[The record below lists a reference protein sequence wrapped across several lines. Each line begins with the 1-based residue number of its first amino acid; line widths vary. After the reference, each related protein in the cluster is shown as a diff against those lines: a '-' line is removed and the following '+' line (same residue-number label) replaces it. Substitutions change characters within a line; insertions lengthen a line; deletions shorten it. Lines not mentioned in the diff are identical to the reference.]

1 MNLKFY
7 QFCSAL
13 ASGAVFGF
21 GLSMSGMLNPVRVQG
36 FLDIFGVWD
45 PSLAFV
51 LGGAVVMA
59 FIGVH
64 ITKRMQ
70 HPIFD
75 DSFHV
80 PTRRR
85 IDAPLIIGSAL
96 FGLGWGIGGFCPG
109 PALAALSMGLP
120 QTVLFVIAMLVGM
133 IIHDKTW
140 QRRSCSHPSTIVP
153 AGFVKRR
160 WPKEPLD

>member
-13 ASGAVFGF
+13 ASGAIFGF

-36 FLDIFGVWD
+36 FLDIFGAWD

-51 LGGAVVMA
+51 LGGAVIVA
-59 FIGVH
+59 SIGVQ

-70 HPIFD
+70 HPTFD

-85 IDAPLIIGSAL
+85 IDARLIIGSAL

-109 PALAALSMGLP
+109 PAIASISLGLP
-120 QTVLFVIAMLVGM
+120 QSVLFVVAMLLGM
-133 IIHDKTW
+133 IVHDRMW
-140 QRRSCSHPSTIVP
+140 SRQS
-153 AGFVKRR
+153 
-160 WPKEPLD
+160 

>member
-13 ASGAVFGF
+13 ASGAIFGF
-21 GLSMSGMLNPVRVQG
+21 GLSMSGMLDPVRVRG

-51 LGGAVVMA
+51 LGGAVIVA
-59 FIGVH
+59 SIGVQ

-70 HPIFD
+70 HPTFD

-109 PALAALSMGLP
+109 PA
-120 QTVLFVIAMLVGM
+120 IA
-133 IIHDKTW
+133 
-140 QRRSCSHPSTIVP
+140 
-153 AGFVKRR
+153 
-160 WPKEPLD
+160 